1 MIIYRGVFQLKQR
14 SRYIWTNIKLV
25 GTIFPIVLLIIV
37 IYFILVRNEITTL
50 SKDKLALES
59 HNYAEDID
67 TWADSV
73 LKEMTIYKA
82 MLEASGLEN
91 EASYQMMRTSAGT
104 HSAYPYGLYL
114 GDDQGNYFDS
124 SGWVPGEDFVVTERD
139 WYKEGLKH
147 DEFAF
152 GEPYVDA
159 MTGSTC
165 VSVSARLNTG
175 PAVSVLA
182 ADVYLD
188 YADKLTKDITV
199 NEIESAFFVT
209 RNSRLIVADSDTS
222 MTGNIL
228 SAKDGSL
235 LHRNISRL
243 LDTGETGL
251 HEISGDNHNKYFVNI
266 TVIPDMDWYFVTCLS
281 QDVVLNN
288 LWGIEFPMLIVAIAA
303 SLLLFIVT
311 LRFSKEMSTIR
322 KKAKR
327 DPLTNLWN
335 RNGFEEYIRLAL
347 EEHPGEGLLL
357 IIDMDN
363 FKLVNDQ
370 LGHPVGDKV
379 LQDFSRLLESYF
391 NRNKDVVSRLG
402 GDEFAVFV
410 GRNITADEAK
420 AMLTKFIGL
429 VRQNLEEKYPA
440 QNLSASIGAAFVSHS
455 TSYNFLYQNAD
466 KALYEAKRNGKNR
479 FQIR

>member
-1 MIIYRGVFQLKQR
+1 MKQK

-25 GTIFPIVLLIIV
+25 CTIVPIVLLMIV

-50 SKDKLALES
+50 SKAKLALES
-59 HNYAEDID
+59 QNYAEDIS

-73 LKEMTIYKA
+73 LQEMTIYKSMA
-82 MLEASGLEN
+82 EQIGLEKA
-91 EASYQMMRTSAGT
+91 ETYKMMDTSAGT

-114 GDDQGNYFDS
+114 GDDQGNYYDS
-124 SGWVPGEDFVVTERD
+124 SGWIPGDDFVVTERD
-139 WYKEGLKH
+139 WYQEGLGH
-147 DEFAF
+147 DAFAF

-159 MTGSTC
+159 MTGGTC
-165 VSVSARLNTG
+165 VSVTARLSTG

-188 YADKLTKDITV
+188 YAAQLAKEITAT
-199 NEIESAFFVT
+199 EIENAFFVT
-209 RNSRLIVADSDTS
+209 RESRMIVAASTPALVGS
-222 MTGNIL
+222 IL
-228 SAKDGSL
+228 SAEMDSVL
-235 LHRNISRL
+235 YQNISGL
-243 LDTGETGL
+243 LDANVIGQTEVP
-251 HEISGDNHNKYFVNI
+251 GDNGNTYFVNI
-266 TVIPDMDWYFVTCLS
+266 NLIENTDWYFVTCMNRKMVF
-281 QDVVLNN
+281 QN
-288 LWGIEFPMLIVAIAA
+288 LWRIEFPMLIVAIAA
-303 SLLLFIVT
+303 ALLLFAVT
-311 LRFSKEMSTIR
+311 SKFSREMSIIR

-335 RNGFEEYIRLAL
+335 RNGFEEHIRFAL
-347 EEHPGEGLLL
+347 EENPGQGLLL

-379 LQDFSRLLESYF
+379 LQDFSQLLENFF

-410 GRNITADEAK
+410 GRKITVTEAE
-420 AMLTKFIGL
+420 AMLTKFVSL
-429 VRQNLEEKYPA
+429 VRKNLNEKYPA

-455 TSYNFLYQNAD
+455 ESYNFLYQNAD
-466 KALYEAKRNGKNR
+466 KALYEIKRNGKNGFR
-479 FQIR
+479 IR